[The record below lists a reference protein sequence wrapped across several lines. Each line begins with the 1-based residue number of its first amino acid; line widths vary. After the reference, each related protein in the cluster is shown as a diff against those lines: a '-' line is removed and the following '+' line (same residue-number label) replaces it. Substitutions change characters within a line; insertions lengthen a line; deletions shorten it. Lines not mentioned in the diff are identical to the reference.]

1 MFNSSFCLLIR
12 LYLSYC
18 TSLRI
23 TLLSDIENI
32 IVLFM
37 TSDQILISSIL
48 FIALVLFAWGRWR
61 YDFVAMFCLLV
72 SVLVGVVPEKE
83 AFVGFGHPAVV
94 TVAAVL
100 IISQGLQNAGVVGL
114 ISEQIKRFASSP
126 LILLALLTIVV
137 TILSAFMNNVGALA
151 LMLPIT
157 MATAKEYDIPPARL
171 LMPLA
176 FGSILGGLTTL
187 IGTPPNIIIAAYR
200 AEVTGNAYSM
210 FDFTP
215 VGVPVAVIGVFFI
228 IFIGWRL
235 IPKNRMTRN
244 ASLNLFEIQSY
255 LTEIQV
261 QKGCQYIGLHLK
273 DLPMFEG
280 KDRIEILGVATPSTY
295 ARNVNL
301 SYMVQEDDIF
311 IIRADP
317 TELKPF
323 LDQEGFVLLNS
334 ATHIY
339 EQPDH
344 HMTMLMEGVLTQD
357 SPLVGRDIRYLR
369 RLSGRSV
376 ALVGLAREGQTVV
389 KRLRRQIF
397 KVGDVLLMQGHEE
410 TIDEQFTQIGL
421 LPLANRPLDLDRSRK
436 VGIALFAFIF
446 AIVLAMLDLVAL
458 PIAFLLAVM
467 VYVLTGI
474 IRVRE
479 IYEQIDWA
487 VIILLAA
494 MIPVG
499 HALETTH
506 TTVWLA
512 NTMLDLVGV
521 DSPVLVLTLILII
534 TMLLSSVV
542 NNAATALVMAPIAVA
557 AAQSMHVDID
567 AYLMVV
573 AVGASCAFLTPV
585 GHQSNTLVMGPGGY
599 KFGDYWRMGL
609 PLEILIVLVT
619 IPLVLW
625 IWPLA

>member
-1 MFNSSFCLLIR
+1 MNSDQFAISTILLIA
-12 LYLSYC
+12 
-18 TSLRI
+18 
-23 TLLSDIENI
+23 LL
-32 IVLFM
+32 
-37 TSDQILISSIL
+37 
-48 FIALVLFAWGRWR
+48 LFAWGRWR
-61 YDFVAMFCLLV
+61 YDLVAMFSLIIAVLL
-72 SVLVGVVPEKE
+72 GVVPEKE
-83 AFVGFGHPAVV
+83 AFLGFGHPAVV

-100 IISQGLQNAGVVGL
+100 ILSQGLQNAGVVSL
-114 ISEQIKRFASSP
+114 ITEQMRRIKFTSFT
-126 LILLALLTIVV
+126 LLATITVVV

-157 MATAKEYDIPPARL
+157 MVAAKEYDIPPARL

-200 AEVTGNAYSM
+200 AEVMGEKYAM
-210 FDFTP
+210 FDFAP
-215 VGVPVAVIGVFFI
+215 VGVPVAVIGVLFVVL
-228 IFIGWRL
+228 IGWRL
-235 IPKNRMTRN
+235 IPKGRMTKN
-244 ASLNLFEIQSY
+244 ASLNLFEIHNY

-261 QKGCQYIGLHLK
+261 TEGSDYIGKRLK
-273 DLPMFEG
+273 ALPMFEG
-280 KDRIEILGVATPSTY
+280 VDRIEILGVATPSNSV
-295 ARNVNL
+295 RNVNL
-301 SYMVQEDDIF
+301 TYKVKENDIL

-317 TELKPF
+317 NELQPF
-323 LDQEGFVLLNS
+323 LNKGGLELLNS
-334 ATHIY
+334 ATHIF
-339 EQPDH
+339 EEPDH
-344 HMTMLMEGVLTQD
+344 HTTMLMEGVITQD
-357 SPLVGRDIRYLR
+357 SPLVNRDIRYLR

-376 ALVGLAREGQTVV
+376 ALVGLARDGESVV
-389 KRLRRQIF
+389 RRLRRQIF

-410 TIDEQFTQIGL
+410 TIDEQFTQLGL
-421 LPLANRPLDLDRSRK
+421 LPLAYRPLDLNRNRK
-436 VGIALFAFIF
+436 VGIALSVFIA
-446 AIVLAMLDLVAL
+446 AIVFAMTNIISL
-458 PIAFLLAVM
+458 PIAFILAIM
-467 VYVLTGI
+467 VYILTGI

-499 HALETTH
+499 HALETTQ
-506 TTVWLA
+506 TTAWLA
-512 NTMLDLVGV
+512 ESMLGLVGI

-557 AAQSMHVDID
+557 TAQTMNVNID

-599 KFGDYWRMGL
+599 QFGDYWRMGL
-609 PLEILIVLVT
+609 PLEILIVVIT

-625 IWPLA
+625 IWPL

>member
-1 MFNSSFCLLIR
+1 MHF
-12 LYLSYC
+12 
-18 TSLRI
+18 
-23 TLLSDIENI
+23 
-32 IVLFM
+32 
-37 TSDQILISSIL
+37 DQIAISSIL

-61 YDFVAMFCLLV
+61 YDLVAMFCLV
-72 SVLVGVVPEKE
+72 ISVLLGVIPEKE
-83 AFVGFGHPAVV
+83 AFTGFGHPAVV

-114 ISEQIKRFASSP
+114 ITEKMRRIKFNS
-126 LILLALLTIVV
+126 ITLLAAITLIV

-157 MATAKEYDIPPARL
+157 MVAAKEYNIPPARL

-200 AEVTGNAYSM
+200 AEVMGSEYRM
-210 FDFTP
+210 FDFAP
-215 VGVPVAVIGVFFI
+215 VGIPIAIVGVVFI
-228 IFIGWRL
+228 VLVGWRL
-235 IPKNRMTRN
+235 IPKDRMTKN

-261 QKGCQYIGLHLK
+261 KEGCGCIGQRLS
-273 DLPMFEG
+273 DLPMFKG
-280 KDRIEILGVATPSTY
+280 SDRVEILGVATPSSY
-295 ARNVNL
+295 ARNVSL
-301 SYMVQEDDIF
+301 SYQLKEEDIL

-323 LDQEGFVLLNS
+323 LDKPGLELLNT
-334 ATHIY
+334 ATHIFD
-339 EQPDH
+339 EPDH
-344 HMTMLMEGVLTQD
+344 HTTMLMEGVISQS
-357 SPLVGRDIRYLR
+357 SPLDGRDIRYFR

-376 ALVGLAREGQTVV
+376 ALVGLARDGESVV
-389 KRLRRQIF
+389 RRLRRQTF
-397 KVGDVLLMQGHEE
+397 KIGDVMLIQGHEE
-410 TIDEQFTQIGL
+410 TIDEQFTQLGL
-421 LPLANRPLDLDRSRK
+421 LPLANRALALDRTRK
-436 VGIALFAFIF
+436 VGLALTTFIG
-446 AIVLAMLDLVAL
+446 AIVLAMTNMISL
-458 PIAFLLAVM
+458 PIAFILAVM

-479 IYEQIDWA
+479 IYEQVDWA

-506 TTVWLA
+506 TTALLA
-512 NTMLDLVGV
+512 DNLLNLVGM
-521 DSPVLVLTLILII
+521 DSPVMVLTLILII

-557 AAQSMHVDID
+557 SAQTMGVNID
-567 AYLMVV
+567 GFLMAV

-599 KFGDYWRMGL
+599 QFGDYWRMGL
-609 PLEILIVLVT
+609 PLEVLIVAIS
-619 IPLVLW
+619 IPLILW
-625 IWPLA
+625 VWPL